1 MENKMY
7 LKLSKMY
14 VFFFIISILG
24 WIYEVF
30 LDVVIY
36 RWGFTNRGVLIGPYC
51 PVYGCGAIA
60 ILFCLKKL
68 MKKKIRLFKTN
79 ITPAIVFVGIV
90 VITTIIEL
98 IASYIMEFTT
108 GSWLWDYTRFS
119 FNFEGRIAL
128 NPSIRFG
135 IGGMIILYVLYPVFE
150 KFIKSLGEKR
160 TVIFAIIT
168 SIIML
173 IDAIFVF
180 VI

>member
-1 MENKMY
+1 MKNKLYFKFSKMY
-7 LKLSKMY
+7 L
-14 VFFFIISILG
+14 FFFLISVLG

-30 LDVVIY
+30 LEVVVY
-36 RWGFTNRGVLIGPYC
+36 KWGFSNRGVLTGPYC

-60 ILFCLKKL
+60 ILFCLEKL
-68 MKKKIRLFKTN
+68 MKKKIQALKIN
-79 ITPAIVFVGIV
+79 ITPAVIFVAIVF
-90 VITTIIEL
+90 ITTVIEL

-108 GSWLWDYTRFS
+108 GSWFWDYTRFS

-135 IGGMIILYVLYPVFE
+135 IGGMIILYMLYPVFE
-150 KFIKSLGEKR
+150 KFIKSIGEKR

-173 IDAIFVF
+173 IDALFVF

>member
-14 VFFFIISILG
+14 LFFFIISILG

-30 LDVVIY
+30 LDVVVY

-108 GSWLWDYTRFS
+108 GSWH
-119 FNFEGRIAL
+119 
-128 NPSIRFG
+128 
-135 IGGMIILYVLYPVFE
+135 
-150 KFIKSLGEKR
+150 
-160 TVIFAIIT
+160 
-168 SIIML
+168 
-173 IDAIFVF
+173 
-180 VI
+180 

>member
-1 MENKMY
+1 MKSKLY

-14 VFFFIISILG
+14 LFFFIISVLG

-30 LDVVIY
+30 LEVVVY
-36 RWGFTNRGVLIGPYC
+36 KWGFSNRGVLTGPYC

-60 ILFCLKKL
+60 ILLCLEKL
-68 MKKKIRLFKTN
+68 MKKKIRLSKVN
-79 ITPAIVFVGIV
+79 ITPAIIFVAIIF
-90 VITTIIEL
+90 ITTLIEL

-108 GSWLWDYTRFS
+108 GSWMWDYTRFN
-119 FNFEGRIAL
+119 FNFQGRIAL

-135 IGGMIILYVLYPVFE
+135 IGGMIILYVFYPIFE
-150 KFIKSLGEKR
+150 KFIKSIGEKK

-168 SIIML
+168 SLIML
-173 IDAIFVF
+173 IDALFVF